1 MFASM
6 QGGEPEPVA
15 AEPATPEPAAASS
28 SGDAKM
34 SDEEIQKL
42 FASMQGGEP
51 ATAAE
56 PAEPAAQP
64 AAPEPAPAASSG
76 DAKMSDE
83 EIQKMIASM
92 QGGQPEAAA
101 EPAAPEP
108 AAPEPAPAVEEEE
121 KPYRTVNVMEAI
133 VGRIDLEKHMKDYDV
148 CLCGR
153 CRADVRALM
162 LTRLPSKY
170 VVMNDTSVNP
180 MLNYYEGK
188 FKIRVYT
195 EILRACMEVKER
207 PRHKNQ
213 SER

>member
-6 QGGEPEPVA
+6 QAGGA
-15 AEPATPEPAAASS
+15 ATEEASAPAASEPAAA
-28 SGDAKM
+28 
-34 SDEEIQKL
+34 
-42 FASMQGGEP
+42 
-51 ATAAE
+51 AE
-56 PAEPAAQP
+56 PVP
-64 AAPEPAPAASSG
+64 
-76 DAKMSDE
+76 
-83 EIQKMIASM
+83 
-92 QGGQPEAAA
+92 
-101 EPAAPEP
+101 
-108 AAPEPAPAVEEEE
+108 EEEE

-213 SER
+213 AQR